1 MYKKK
6 ECTITKILL
15 AKPKL
20 LIQTKTAFEFF
31 ESEHLL
37 LTLNC
42 DPYAIGKDHIFERL
56 NPLKKNCHSGL
67 RRFILDSGKKKNK
80 NKCRSLNAIKN
91 IAWNSPSKLN
101 LFPLVK
107 ARFSGKWFVLCS
119 LKYRVNYA
127 ETRHWFVELSNTIIE
142 RTAILFLQCGRFV
155 CVGLSWKH
163 ERKKKITISK
173 KNTLKESL
181 QEDCC
186 GNRFCVKECHS
197 CTLRERKTS
206 VSFRSFHLI
215 GGTKTLKSI
224 KFVYWL

>member
-1 MYKKK
+1 M
-6 ECTITKILL
+6 
-15 AKPKL
+15 
-20 LIQTKTAFEFF
+20 IQTKTAFEFF

-56 NPLKKNCHSGL
+56 NPLKKKTVTQV
-67 RRFILDSGKKKNK
+67 FVDSYLIAAKKKKKQKQMQKLKSNK
-80 NKCRSLNAIKN
+80 KYCMEFSFQTELVPFSESKILRQVVCAVQFEIQSELCRNSTLICRAIKYN
-91 IAWNSPSKLN
+91 HWTYRYFVFTVREVCLCWPV
-101 LFPLVK
+101 VK
-107 ARFSGKWFVLCS
+107 
-119 LKYRVNYA
+119 
-127 ETRHWFVELSNTIIE
+127 TR
-142 RTAILFLQCGRFV
+142 A
-155 CVGLSWKH
+155 
-163 ERKKKITISK
+163 KKKITISK

-206 VSFRSFHLI
+206 VSFRSFRLI

>member
-1 MYKKK
+1 MCKKK

-56 NPLKKNCHSGL
+56 NPLKKKTVTQV
-67 RRFILDSGKKKNK
+67 FVDSYLIAAKKKKNK
-80 NKCRSLNAIKN
+80 NKCRSLKAIKN

-107 ARFSGKWFVLCS
+107 ARFSGKWFVLCFEIQS
-119 LKYRVNYA
+119 ELCRNSTLICSAIKYN
-127 ETRHWFVELSNTIIE
+127 H
-142 RTAILFLQCGRFV
+142 
-155 CVGLSWKH
+155 
-163 ERKKKITISK
+163 
-173 KNTLKESL
+173 
-181 QEDCC
+181 
-186 GNRFCVKECHS
+186 
-197 CTLRERKTS
+197 
-206 VSFRSFHLI
+206 
-215 GGTKTLKSI
+215 
-224 KFVYWL
+224 

>member
-1 MYKKK
+1 M
-6 ECTITKILL
+6 
-15 AKPKL
+15 
-20 LIQTKTAFEFF
+20 IQTKTAFEFF

-56 NPLKKNCHSGL
+56 NPLKKKTVTQV
-67 RRFILDSGKKKNK
+67 FVDSYLIAAKKKKQKQMQKLKSNK
-80 NKCRSLNAIKN
+80 KYCMEFSFQTELVPFSESKILRQVVCAVQFEIQSELCRNSTLICRAIKYN
-91 IAWNSPSKLN
+91 HWTYRYFVFTVREVCLCWPV
-101 LFPLVK
+101 VK
-107 ARFSGKWFVLCS
+107 
-119 LKYRVNYA
+119 
-127 ETRHWFVELSNTIIE
+127 TR
-142 RTAILFLQCGRFV
+142 A
-155 CVGLSWKH
+155 
-163 ERKKKITISK
+163 KKKITISK

-206 VSFRSFHLI
+206 VSFRSFRLI